1 MRAENLPRLNYFKT
15 NLTDPN
21 YLHFTYLFRDVNAA
35 IREHAKG
42 EVLDIGCGNKP
53 YEPLFT
59 NVSSY
64 FGCDVIQ
71 SSENKVDLLCLS
83 TDIPLPDNS
92 FDTVFS
98 TQVLEHVEDH
108 LKMLQ
113 ESCRLLKPG
122 GKVILSA
129 PMVWE
134 HHEVPYDFFRFTRY
148 GLSYIFQKAGFIDI
162 SIKPNGGK
170 WATLGQLK
178 QSIVISSLK
187 NKKGMIRRLLY
198 ILYRFGYKYFINA
211 FYKLLEEIDKDED
224 FITINFIVVAKKA
237 PVV

>member
-15 NLTDPN
+15 NFTDPN
-21 YLHFTYLFRDVNAA
+21 YLHFTFLFRDVAHA
-35 IREHAKG
+35 VSEHGRGA
-42 EVLDIGCGNKP
+42 VLDVGCGNKP

-59 NVSSY
+59 QTDSY

-71 SSENKVDLLCLS
+71 SSEHKVDLLCLS
-83 TDIPLPDNS
+83 TEIPLPDQS

-113 ESCRLLKPG
+113 ESYRLLKPG
-122 GKVILSA
+122 GKIILSA

-148 GLSYIFQKAGFIDI
+148 GLQYIMEKAGFEVVN
-162 SIKPNGGK
+162 IKPNGGK
-170 WATLGQLK
+170 WAALGQLK
-178 QSIVISSLK
+178 QSILTSSLK
-187 NKKGMIRRLLY
+187 NKKGFIRKVLYLLY
-198 ILYRFGYKYFINA
+198 RYSGKYAINIIYKGLDN
-211 FYKLLEEIDKDED
+211 LDHDED
-224 FITINFIVVAKKA
+224 FVTTNFIVVALKH
-237 PVV
+237 